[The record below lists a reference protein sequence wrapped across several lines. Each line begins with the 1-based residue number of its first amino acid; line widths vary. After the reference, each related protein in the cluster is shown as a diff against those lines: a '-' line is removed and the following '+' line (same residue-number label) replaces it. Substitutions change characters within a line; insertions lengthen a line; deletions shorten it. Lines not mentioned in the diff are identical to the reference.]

1 MAWFLQDQHGLIFAL
16 IGAAL
21 ATLLPGMGS
30 AKGVGMVG
38 EASAAVTAE
47 DPSKFSKLLILQL
60 LPATQGIYGMLTSF
74 LLLNSLHIISGT
86 PEMISNAKGIAYLIS
101 CMPIAI
107 VGYFSALKQ
116 ARTSA
121 AGVSLVAK
129 RPDQMSKG
137 MLFAAMVE
145 TYAILALLISILGN
159 NGITNINF

>member
-1 MAWFLQDQHGLIFAL
+1 MKEFLQEQNGMIFAI
-16 IGAAL
+16 IGAVI
-21 ATLLPGMGS
+21 ATVLPGMGS

-74 LLLNSLHIISGT
+74 LLLNSLGLIGGT
-86 PEMISNAKGIAYLIS
+86 PVDISNAKGLTYLIS
-101 CMPIAI
+101 CLPIAI

-116 ARTSA
+116 AKTSL
-121 AGVSLVAK
+121 AGVNLVAK

-159 NGITNINF
+159 NGIANINF